1 MRGGIITGWGVA
13 LPDKTVT
20 NADLEVRLDTSDQW
34 IRERTGIR
42 ERRIGGTTSGLAI
55 EAGQAALDRAGL
67 LGADIDLVILATCT
81 PDQHLPSTAATV
93 QNELAVAGGAMDLNA
108 ACSGFVYGLVTA
120 HGLLQTGLRRILLI
134 GSETLSRIIDWEDRN
149 TAVLFAD
156 GAGAIVLEA
165 VDGPGQLLASDLG
178 SDGSSRH
185 LLYADIGGFMKMDG
199 KEVFR
204 RAVRVTVDSVTRSLA
219 QAGLTPADL
228 DLVVPHQANTRIVD
242 AACQRLG
249 IPVER
254 TANVLDRTGN
264 TSAASIP
271 IALADSLANG
281 RVNKGDLVMF
291 VGFGAGMSWAS
302 ALIRWGGHPDDR
314 ALAPHASGPLTTPAS
329 AERAGIPDPT
339 DPSGGVDPTESDP
352 SEGNP

>member
-13 LPDKTVT
+13 LPEKTIT
-20 NADLEVRLDTSDQW
+20 NADLEASLDTSDQW

-55 EAGQAALDRAGL
+55 EAGHEAMQRAGL
-67 LGADIDLVILATCT
+67 VGADIDLVILATCT
-81 PDQHLPSTAATV
+81 PEQHLPSTASTV
-93 QNELAVAGGAMDLNA
+93 QHELGVAGGAMDINA

-134 GSETLSRIIDWEDRN
+134 GSETLSRIVDWEDRN

-156 GAGAIVLEA
+156 GAGAVVLEA
-165 VDGPGQLLASDLG
+165 VDGPGQLISSDLG
-178 SDGSSRH
+178 SDGSAKH

-204 RAVRVTVDSVTRSLA
+204 RAVRVTVESVTKTLA
-219 QAGLTPADL
+219 EAGLTAD
-228 DLVVPHQANTRIVD
+228 DIALVVPHQANTRIVD

-271 IALADSLANG
+271 IALADALEND
-281 RVNKGDLVMF
+281 RVHDGDFIIF

-302 ALIRWGGHPDDR
+302 ALIRWGGQPDDR
-314 ALAPHASGPLTTPAS
+314 PLAPSPSSEQKAS
-329 AERAGIPDPT
+329 
-339 DPSGGVDPTESDP
+339 
-352 SEGNP
+352 SE

>member
-1 MRGGIITGWGVA
+1 V
-13 LPDKTVT
+13 L
-20 NADLEVRLDTSDQW
+20 LC
-34 IRERTGIR
+34 
-42 ERRIGGTTSGLAI
+42 TT
-55 EAGQAALDRAGL
+55 
-67 LGADIDLVILATCT
+67 T
-81 PDQHLPSTAATV
+81 PDMSIPSTASLIQDALGV
-93 QNELAVAGGAMDLNA
+93 PGGAVDLNA

-120 HGLLQTGLRRILLI
+120 HGLLQTGLQRILLI
-134 GSETLSRIIDWEDRN
+134 GSETLSHIVDWEDRN

-178 SDGSSRH
+178 SDGSAKH

-204 RAVRVTVDSVTRSLA
+204 RAVRVTVDSVTRTLA
-219 QAGLTPADL
+219 AAGVGAADL

-271 IALADSLANG
+271 IALTDAIENG
-281 RVNKGDLVMF
+281 RVRDGDLVMF

-302 ALIRWGGHPDDR
+302 ALVRWGGQPDDR
-314 ALAPHASGPLTTPAS
+314 PL
-329 AERAGIPDPT
+329 
-339 DPSGGVDPTESDP
+339 
-352 SEGNP
+352 EGDR